1 MYTTFP
7 ESQKDTCLNLMLKL
21 SQYLKTIEKHTHEK

>member
-7 ESQKDTCLNLMLKL
+7 EGQKNTWLNLVLKL
-21 SQYLKTIEKHTHEK
+21 SQYLKTIERHTHEK